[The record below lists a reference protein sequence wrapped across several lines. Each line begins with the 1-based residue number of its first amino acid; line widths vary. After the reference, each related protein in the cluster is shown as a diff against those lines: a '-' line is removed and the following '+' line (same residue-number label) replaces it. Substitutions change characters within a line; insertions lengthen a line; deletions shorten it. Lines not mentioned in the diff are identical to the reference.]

1 LDDGFQLPAF
11 RLLSGSDGPG
21 TSTLTLR
28 TGPFSFQRSETS
40 LVGQGDRF
48 HGSFSE
54 LGALQVSFLI
64 FLKLDFNL
72 PSVSRRVSKILP
84 HGGNDNQCGRRGT
97 RTTVLNHTSIVPEAG
112 GNPQCQLPT
121 LPSETDHLVHPS
133 FSRGTNR
140 REPLSDHRLRWGLG
154 SKSKLWGNPN

>member
-1 LDDGFQLPAF
+1 
-11 RLLSGSDGPG
+11 LSDKEIA
-21 TSTLTLR
+21 ST
-28 TGPFSFQRSETS
+28 GYSEI
-40 LVGQGDRF
+40 D
-48 HGSFSE
+48 
-54 LGALQVSFLI
+54 ALQFSFLI

-154 SKSKLWGNPN
+154 SKSNCGETPTRSESQCPPRRPTGEIWTFPQMAHSRRR